1 MKTLKYVVVDAIAG
15 IAIMLLL
22 YFAAV
27 GAWSLGKNVHTW
39 FVANDASAMS
49 GIAVSM
55 MIAGAVVGALVG
67 FVASR
72 DPRNVLF
79 DPKKVTPEQLDQ
91 MESIL
96 NSVTLNANP
105 ENVDIEEMKRTISG
119 LGASL
124 SGADAHSKGPQP

>member
-27 GAWSLGKNVHTW
+27 GAWSLGKNVYTW